1 MKNLDEGAGSMH
13 KPTTFL
19 PALVLGAVGGMALA
33 TPSLA
38 TPITYTETAT
48 ATGFLNGSPFTNA
61 TVTLEM
67 TNDTTNVTNPSTGIF
82 HNQQTSDPATDLMLS
97 ISGIGGTATFTD
109 SIQAAVSQSVP
120 DAGFGDLTNNTAILF
135 TKNAAFSTYDLKSAI
150 TAVSGTPFAF
160 NPTASFQTSAGLF
173 MLTSVASA
181 SFAATTSA
189 AVPEPTSFALLGA
202 ALAGFGLIRR
212 RLKS

>member
-1 MKNLDEGAGSMH
+1 
-13 KPTTFL
+13 
-19 PALVLGAVGGMALA
+19 
-33 TPSLA
+33 
-38 TPITYTETAT
+38 
-48 ATGFLNGSPFTNA
+48 
-61 TVTLEM
+61 M

-109 SIQAAVSQSVP
+109 TIQAAVSQSVP

-135 TKNAAFSTYDLKSAI
+135 TKNAAFSTYDLKSAVA
-150 TAVSGTPFAF
+150 AVSGTPFAF

-173 MLTSVASA
+173 MFTSVASA

-189 AVPEPTSFALLGA
+189 AVPEPTSFTLLAA
-202 ALAGFGLIRR
+202 ALAGFGLIRGR
-212 RLKS
+212 MKS